1 MEQERVV
8 MNNAMR
14 EIYLENIVA
23 FDEIYQDWLEK
34 KIPKEGLGIVIMD
47 WKRRRQE
54 LIDLVRS
61 VDG

>member
-54 LIDLVRS
+54 LIDLVKS